1 MKILSKRKQNEILW
15 LLASIVACTQKG
27 DAPMHLE
34 KIYDNILDI
43 ALNIGGTDGMNE
55 LVALT
60 EAINYR
66 TNLASDMFLNP
77 LRRF

>member
-1 MKILSKRKQNEILW
+1 MKILSRRKQNETLW

-27 DAPMHLE
+27 DVTMQLE

-43 ALNIGGTDGMNE
+43 SLNIGGTDGMDE

-66 TNLASDMFLNP
+66 SNLASDMFLNP
-77 LRRF
+77 RRRF

>member
-1 MKILSKRKQNEILW
+1 MKILSRKKQNETLW

-27 DAPMHLE
+27 DVTTQLE

-60 EAINYR
+60 EAINY
-66 TNLASDMFLNP
+66 
-77 LRRF
+77 